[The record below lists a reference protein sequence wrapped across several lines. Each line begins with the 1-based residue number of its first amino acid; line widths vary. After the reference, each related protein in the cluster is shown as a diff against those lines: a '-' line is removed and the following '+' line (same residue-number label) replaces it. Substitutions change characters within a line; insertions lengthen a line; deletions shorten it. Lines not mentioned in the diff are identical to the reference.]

1 MTPLNL
7 TIRQMTWEETSNK
20 KQHSRGLVLEHE
32 GRSYLLSAGTSD
44 QIHVFTRSIYLF
56 VLNINRSLGYMGFD
70 AYAPLEEEPINS
82 IYLHSEHHI
91 KELLGK
97 SWNLMNPEAVAT
109 RLLQYLM

>member
-1 MTPLNL
+1 MTPLKP
-7 TIRQMTWEETSNK
+7 TIRQMTWDETFNK
-20 KQHSRGLVLEHE
+20 KQHNRGLVLEYE
-32 GRSYLLSAGTSD
+32 GRSYFLSAGTSD

-56 VLNINRSLGYMGFD
+56 VLNINRQLSYMGLD

-91 KELLGK
+91 RELLGK
-97 SWNLMNPEAVAT
+97 NWNLMNPETVAT